1 MLGGQGLNEHPLGP
15 AAFPSPAIGVMVRKL
30 RDAPKLADRTGTRHE
45 IKVGGDENPNDLPK
59 ARGLGEPGPNGG
71 LIASIL
77 SFEERPE
84 QRHAGAEVLVDELRS
99 DACVLGDPFD
109 GARADTVAF
118 DRRLGD
124 VE

>member
-1 MLGGQGLNEHPLGP
+1 GGQGLDEYPLGP
-15 AAFPSPAIGVMVRKL
+15 AAFPSPAIGVPVRKL
-30 RDAPKLADRTGTRHE
+30 GDASKLADRTGTGHE
-45 IKVGGDENPNDLPK
+45 IKVGSDENPNDLLK

-71 LIASIL
+71 LIAGIL

-84 QRHAGAEVLVDELRS
+84 QRHASAEVLVDELRS
-99 DACVLGDPFD
+99 DAGVLGDPFD
-109 GARADTVAF
+109 GARADTMVF

>member
-1 MLGGQGLNEHPLGP
+1 MTPDRSFLRLVLDGAGPDSVSRGGTNLAEP
-15 AAFPSPAIGVMVRKL
+15 IL
-30 RDAPKLADRTGTRHE
+30 RAVK
-45 IKVGGDENPNDLPK
+45 
-59 ARGLGEPGPNGG
+59 GLGEPGPNGG

-84 QRHAGAEVLVDELRS
+84 QRHASAEVLVDELRS